1 MNVMLIDKVREDMH
15 EAKKAK
21 ETLKANLLS
30 TLYAEMFTQSKSGK
44 PYSDE
49 DSIKIVKKF
58 IKNSEETLALDI
70 PEDAKSK
77 YTEEKR
83 ILEGYLP
90 AQLTKEEIESKV
102 NQLVSEGK
110 VMKDI
115 MAYFK
120 ENHSGMYDGK
130 TVSDIVRSKLSNT

>member
-1 MNVMLIDKVREDMH
+1 MIIEKVREDMH
-15 EAKKAK
+15 EAKKSK

-30 TLYAEMFTQSKSGK
+30 TLYGEMFTQSKSGK

-49 DSIKIVKKF
+49 DSIKIIKKF
-58 IKNSEETLALDI
+58 IKNSEETLALNI
-70 PEDAKSK
+70 PEDARKK
-77 YTEEKR
+77 YEAEKH

-90 AQLTKEEIESKV
+90 AQLSKEEIESKV
-102 NQLVSEGK
+102 NQMIGEGK
-110 VMKDI
+110 AMKDI

-130 TVSDIVRSKLSNT
+130 TVSDIVRTKQNK

>member
-1 MNVMLIDKVREDMH
+1 MIIEKVREDMH

-21 ETLKANLLS
+21 ESLKANLLS

-44 PYSDE
+44 PYSEE
-49 DSIKIVKKF
+49 DSIKIIKKF

-70 PEDAKSK
+70 PEDAKTK
-77 YTEEKR
+77 YTEEKN

-90 AQLTKEEIESKV
+90 AQLTKEEIEVKV

-110 VMKDI
+110 IMKDI

>member
-1 MNVMLIDKVREDMH
+1 MIIEKVREDMH

-21 ETLKANLLS
+21 ESLKANLLS

-77 YTEEKR
+77 YAEEKR
-83 ILEGYLP
+83 ILESYLP
-90 AQLTKEEIESKV
+90 AQLTKEEIEAKV
-102 NQLVSEGK
+102 TQLVSDGK